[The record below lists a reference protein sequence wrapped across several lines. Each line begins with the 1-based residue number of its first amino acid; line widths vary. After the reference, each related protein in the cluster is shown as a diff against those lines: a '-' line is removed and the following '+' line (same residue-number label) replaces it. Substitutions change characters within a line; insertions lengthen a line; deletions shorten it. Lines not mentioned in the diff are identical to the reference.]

1 MRQFWKTFK
10 RYSPWLFLLLAVDVF
25 SALILWI
32 SSIQA
37 FEALIGIIVLAGLV
51 LFSVILFV
59 CYFKEQHKQAV
70 FQDFL
75 REPDAVNTEKLL
87 SAVSRQE
94 RD

>member
-51 LFSVILFV
+51 LF
-59 CYFKEQHKQAV
+59 Q
-70 FQDFL
+70 
-75 REPDAVNTEKLL
+75 
-87 SAVSRQE
+87 
-94 RD
+94 